1 MHHLTTLN
9 LPTPPGRE
17 TDRRAL
23 LVHVGAF
30 LAGGGSITRLDHAE
44 RAPQKPSCWNT
55 SITRQA
61 KARREQERQQAEL
74 AGRIADL
81 AVIETEHGPI
91 GRTSYE
97 IYKALKGQGFKLNTV
112 MVEQIAAKY
121 GIELRDDGRCRA

>member
-23 LVHVGAF
+23 ILQVGAF
-30 LAGGGSITRLDHAE
+30 LANGGKITRLDHTE
-44 RAPQKPSCWNT
+44 RAPQKVSCWNT
-55 SITRQA
+55 SISRQD
-61 KARREQERQQAEL
+61 KARREYELRQHDL
-74 AGRIADL
+74 AKTIADL
-81 AVIETEHGPI
+81 AVAQTDLGPI

-97 IYKALKGQGFKLNTV
+97 IYKVLKGQGLKLNSI
-112 MVEQIAAKY
+112 MVEQIAAKF